1 MKRKVLFVLVILL
14 LTGCTVV
21 RINTSSID
29 TIIDV
34 ILTKDNNLYN
44 RVGRGYKYYIPRG
57 VTYIDTDETNDKLY
71 SNGIYYY
78 LYVDVISYY
87 QKIPTEYEEKK
98 DLYYSKKI
106 TKEDGYNSDGYLE
119 IEKKD
124 NLYYIKFVYNYAKI
138 ETISSEEKL
147 NDTILNCA
155 YILST
160 IQYNNDVIELMIDS
174 EKLNIREEKYNV
186 FKNKKSNSNTNTELK
201 VNNDN

>member
-201 VNNDN
+201 VNDDN